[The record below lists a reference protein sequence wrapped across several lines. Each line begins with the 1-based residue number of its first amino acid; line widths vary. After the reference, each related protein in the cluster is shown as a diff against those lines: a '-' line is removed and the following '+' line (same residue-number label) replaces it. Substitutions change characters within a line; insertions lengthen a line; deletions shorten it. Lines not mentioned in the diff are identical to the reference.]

1 MYRLTVHVTDV
12 PRAEVRTGR
21 KIKNA
26 SGKWVE
32 EVKQKI
38 HNVLSY
44 ECRTRDEIAKKLNI
58 NGSASY
64 VRVSQLKKQAI
75 NKLIENVDHSQV
87 IDFL

>member
-38 HNVLSY
+38 YNVISY
-44 ECRTRDEIAKKLNI
+44 NCKDRTEVSKRLGEIRTKYTILKGIAGQHKVSKVDKEFIQVSNI
-58 NGSASY
+58 
-64 VRVSQLKKQAI
+64 K
-75 NKLIENVDHSQV
+75 
-87 IDFL
+87 

>member
-12 PRAEVRTGR
+12 PRTEVRTGR

-38 HNVLSY
+38 HNVISY
-44 ECRTRDEIAKKLNI
+44 VCKDHREAAKKLGQIRNKYTIRKGIAGQHKVSKVDKEFIQVSNI
-58 NGSASY
+58 
-64 VRVSQLKKQAI
+64 K
-75 NKLIENVDHSQV
+75 
-87 IDFL
+87 

>member
-38 HNVLSY
+38 HNVISY
-44 ECRTRDEIAKKLNI
+44 NCKDRTEVAKRLGEIRTKYTILKGIAGQHKVSKVDKEFIQISNI
-58 NGSASY
+58 
-64 VRVSQLKKQAI
+64 K
-75 NKLIENVDHSQV
+75 
-87 IDFL
+87 

>member
-12 PRAEVRTGR
+12 PRVEVRTGK

-26 SGKWVE
+26 AGKWVD

-44 ECRTRDEIAKKLNI
+44 ECRTRDEIAKKLGQIRSKYTIMKGVAGQHKPEKVDKEFIQISNI
-58 NGSASY
+58 
-64 VRVSQLKKQAI
+64 K
-75 NKLIENVDHSQV
+75 
-87 IDFL
+87 

>member
-12 PRAEVRTGR
+12 PRTEVRTGR

-38 HNVLSY
+38 HNVISY
-44 ECRTRDEIAKKLNI
+44 VCKDHGEVAKKLGQIRNKYTIMKGIAGQHKVSKVDKEFIQVSNI
-58 NGSASY
+58 
-64 VRVSQLKKQAI
+64 K
-75 NKLIENVDHSQV
+75 
-87 IDFL
+87 

>member
-38 HNVLSY
+38 HNVLSF
-44 ECRTRDEIAKKLNI
+44 ECKDHDAIAKRLGWIRSRYTILKGIAGQHKVSKVDKEFIQVSNI
-58 NGSASY
+58 N
-64 VRVSQLKKQAI
+64 
-75 NKLIENVDHSQV
+75 
-87 IDFL
+87 

>member
-12 PRAEVRTGR
+12 PRTEVRTGR

-38 HNVLSY
+38 YNVISY
-44 ECRTRDEIAKKLNI
+44 ACKDQSEIAKRLGQIRSKYTIMKGIAGQHKVSKVDKEFIQISNI
-58 NGSASY
+58 
-64 VRVSQLKKQAI
+64 K
-75 NKLIENVDHSQV
+75 
-87 IDFL
+87 

>member
-26 SGKWVE
+26 AGKWVD

-38 HNVLSY
+38 HNVISY
-44 ECRTRDEIAKKLNI
+44 NCKDRTEVAKRLGEIRTKYTILKGIAGQHKVSKVDKEFIQVSNI
-58 NGSASY
+58 
-64 VRVSQLKKQAI
+64 K
-75 NKLIENVDHSQV
+75 
-87 IDFL
+87 

>member
-12 PRAEVRTGR
+12 PRTEVRTGR

-38 HNVLSY
+38 HNVISY
-44 ECRTRDEIAKKLNI
+44 VCKDHREVAKKLGQIRSKYTIMKGIAGQHKVSKVDKEFIQVSNI
-58 NGSASY
+58 
-64 VRVSQLKKQAI
+64 K
-75 NKLIENVDHSQV
+75 
-87 IDFL
+87 

>member
-44 ECRTRDEIAKKLNI
+44 ECRTRDEIAKKLGQIRSKYTIMKGIAGQHKTSKVDKEFIQISNI
-58 NGSASY
+58 
-64 VRVSQLKKQAI
+64 K
-75 NKLIENVDHSQV
+75 
-87 IDFL
+87 

>member
-12 PRAEVRTGR
+12 PRAEVRTGK

-26 SGKWVE
+26 AGKWVD

-44 ECRTRDEIAKKLNI
+44 ECKDQAEILKRIGQIRGKYTIMKGIAGQHKRHKVDKEFIQISNI
-58 NGSASY
+58 
-64 VRVSQLKKQAI
+64 K
-75 NKLIENVDHSQV
+75 
-87 IDFL
+87 

>member
-12 PRAEVRTGR
+12 PRAEVRTGK

-44 ECRTRDEIAKKLNI
+44 ECQTRDEIAKKLGQIRSKYTIMKGIAGQHKVSKVDKEFIQISNI
-58 NGSASY
+58 
-64 VRVSQLKKQAI
+64 K
-75 NKLIENVDHSQV
+75 
-87 IDFL
+87 